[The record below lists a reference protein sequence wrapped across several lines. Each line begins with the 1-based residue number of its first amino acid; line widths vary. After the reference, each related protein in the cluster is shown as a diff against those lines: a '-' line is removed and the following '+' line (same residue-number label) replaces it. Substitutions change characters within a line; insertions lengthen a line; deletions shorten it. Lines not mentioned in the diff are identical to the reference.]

1 MWPECVADFATAVDQ
16 STLPHHS
23 FKPRKE
29 LRGQSVIAGERLVIF
44 GNKRFTHCDLFSRAN
59 QASLPVG
66 EPERWRIGGCAL
78 SGFYGSHREQ
88 RMCPRATAE
97 TAGEFG
103 IGMRAPKGSA
113 WVNLRTL
120 SAKARTSPGRR
131 VRLDR

>member
-66 EPERWRIGGCAL
+66 EPERWRIGGCTL

-88 RMCPRATAE
+88 RMCP
-97 TAGEFG
+97 
-103 IGMRAPKGSA
+103 
-113 WVNLRTL
+113 
-120 SAKARTSPGRR
+120 
-131 VRLDR
+131 VRLQKPPENLGSECEHQRARRGDRKSTRLNSSHGYI